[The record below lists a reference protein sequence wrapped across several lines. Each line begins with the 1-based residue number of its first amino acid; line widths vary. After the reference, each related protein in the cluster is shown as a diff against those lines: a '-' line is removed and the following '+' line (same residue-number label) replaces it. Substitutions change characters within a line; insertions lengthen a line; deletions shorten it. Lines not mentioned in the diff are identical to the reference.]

1 MSARLRLALWFA
13 AAVLAASLLL
23 KHFVFDVYRVDSG
36 SMEPLIMGSREGG
49 ERVLVHYGTFR
60 PQRFDLVVA
69 MRPGEQRPVVKRAV
83 ALENERV
90 QIVSGDLVIDGRRLG
105 ISQPRPA
112 PITVLDPRPGAWVD
126 AFHVEQ
132 PGSLERADNG
142 AQLTANSN
150 EAARLLLR
158 EDVHDDGFDDEAG
171 LLRGQQSVNDLLL
184 DVEFD
189 LSPGASAGFELTELG
204 DLFRVELRPEEA
216 GLRCE
221 LIREGEGVLASE
233 SVSGAKRLRLVNL
246 DDTLVMRIDE
256 REAKVV
262 AYVENRLDPR
272 DVIAAGRHMLPRVR
286 MWVRSGTLRLKNLCL
301 QRDLYYT
308 ERGEFART
316 GALRLG
322 LGECFL
328 LGDNSAMSRDGREW
342 GPTPLGQILGHPTR
356 VVWPLSRWRPLGA
369 PSTLEV
375 LSR

>member
-1 MSARLRLALWFA
+1 MSPRLRLALWCVA
-13 AAVLAASLLL
+13 AALAASLLL

-60 PQRFDLVVA
+60 PKRFDLVVA
-69 MRPGEQRPVVKRAV
+69 MRPGEERPVVKRAV

-112 PITVLDPRPGAWVD
+112 PIAVLDPRPGAWVE

-132 PGSLERADNG
+132 PSSLKRVDNG
-142 AQLTANSN
+142 ALLTA
-150 EAARLLLR
+150 EADDPARLLLR
-158 EDVHDDGFDDEAG
+158 EDVHDDGFDVESG
-171 LLRGQQSVNDLLL
+171 HLRGQQSVNDLLL
-184 DVEFD
+184 DVEFE

-204 DLFRVELRPEEA
+204 DLFRVELRPEQT
-216 GLRCE
+216 GWRCE
-221 LIREGEGVLASE
+221 LIREGEGVLAWD
-233 SVSGAKRLRLVNL
+233 SVSDAKRLRLVNL
-246 DDTLVMRIDE
+246 DDTLVMRLDQ

-262 AYVENRLDPR
+262 TYAENRLDPR

-286 MWVRSGTLRLKNLCL
+286 LWVRSGTLKLLNLCL

-308 ERGEFART
+308 ERGDFARA

-342 GPTPLGQILGHPTR
+342 GPTPLEQIIGHPTR

-369 PSTLEV
+369 PSALEV